1 MAETNSNMLPLGTE
15 APNFKLLD
23 TTYGIKRSLNELK
36 GPNGTIVM
44 FICNHCPYVIHINQQ
59 LVLIAKEFLKN
70 GIKVIAISSNDT
82 EKYPQD
88 GPIAMGVHAKKMN
101 YSFPYLYDKTQQIAK
116 AYNAA
121 CTPDFY
127 LFNSEL
133 KLTYRGQIDDSRPG
147 NDLPVNGSDLRHA
160 VSCLLKNK
168 KNTRTQKPS
177 VGCSIKWKLN

>member
-1 MAETNSNMLPLGTE
+1 MPMQTPICDYGQKALP
-15 APNFKLLD
+15 F
-23 TTYGIKRSLNELK
+23 ELK
-36 GPNGTIVM
+36 STENKIITLDDIKGENGTLIM
-44 FICNHCPYVIHINQQ
+44 FICNHCPYVIHINQE
-59 LVLIAKEFLKN
+59 LVLLAKELLTK
-70 GIKVIAISSNDT
+70 GIKFIAISSNDT
-82 EKYPQD
+82 KNYPQD
-88 GPIAMGVHAKKMN
+88 GPIAMGTHAKKMK
-101 YSFPYLYDKTQQIAK
+101 YFFPYLYDKTQQIAK
-116 AYNAA
+116 AYDAT

-147 NDLPVNGSDLRHA
+147 NNLPVNGSDLRHA

>member
-44 FICNHCPYVIHINQQ
+44 FVCNHCPYVIHINQQ

-147 NDLPVNGSDLRHA
+147 NDLPVNGNDLRHA
-160 VSCLLKNK
+160 VSCLIKNK
-168 KNTRTQKPS
+168 KNTRIQKPS
-177 VGCSIKWKLN
+177 IGCSIKWKLK

>member
-88 GPIAMGVHAKKMN
+88 GPIAMGVHAKK
-101 YSFPYLYDKTQQIAK
+101 
-116 AYNAA
+116 
-121 CTPDFY
+121 
-127 LFNSEL
+127 
-133 KLTYRGQIDDSRPG
+133 
-147 NDLPVNGSDLRHA
+147 
-160 VSCLLKNK
+160 
-168 KNTRTQKPS
+168 
-177 VGCSIKWKLN
+177 

>member
-1 MAETNSNMLPLGTE
+1 MAKTFSNMLPLGTK
-15 APNFKLLD
+15 APSFKLLD
-23 TTYGIKRSLNELK
+23 TVLGTKRSLNELK
-36 GPNGTIVM
+36 GLNGTIVM
-44 FICNHCPYVIHINQQ
+44 FICNHCPYVIHINQE
-59 LVLIAKEFLKN
+59 LVLLAKELLTK
-70 GIKVIAISSNDT
+70 GIKFIAISSNDT
-82 EKYPQD
+82 KNYPQD
-88 GPIAMGVHAKKMN
+88 GPIAMGTHAKKMK
-101 YSFPYLYDKTQQIAK
+101 YFFPYLYDKTQQIAK
-116 AYNAA
+116 AYDAT

-147 NDLPVNGSDLRHA
+147 NNLPVNGSDLRHA